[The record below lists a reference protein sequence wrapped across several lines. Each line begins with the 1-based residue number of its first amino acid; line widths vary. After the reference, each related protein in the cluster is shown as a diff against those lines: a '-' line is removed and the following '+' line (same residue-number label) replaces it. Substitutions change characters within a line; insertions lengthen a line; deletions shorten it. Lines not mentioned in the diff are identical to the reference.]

1 MGVKEK
7 PQEAPNLSEI
17 MFPLVDRV
25 QEVVLDTQEIVSVA
39 DIIDTEI
46 PYTLDS
52 LEEKDRLKK
61 QFELQVKGHIKRPT
75 KKPQRRP
82 EKGALKSR
90 AKVLREGLKPEVLS
104 DGVDLWLN
112 PVGRVEEGVKMN
124 VFIATQD
131 MFRIRETVR
140 VSNLD
145 LDIPTEDPE
154 VIAVLNEDQALYE
167 PVLTYQ
173 EPNIL
178 EPRLMGEAIHFVE
191 KPVIQLDWE

>member
-1 MGVKEK
+1 MGSKEK

-90 AKVLREGLKPEVLS
+90 AKALREGLKPEVLS

-191 KPVIQLDWE
+191 KPVVQLDWE

>member
-90 AKVLREGLKPEVLS
+90 AKALREGLKPEVLS

-112 PVGRVEEGVKMN
+112 PVGRVEEGVRMN
-124 VFIATQD
+124 VFIAPQD

>member
-90 AKVLREGLKPEVLS
+90 AKALREGLKPEVLS

>member
-17 MFPLVDRV
+17 MFPLVDRG

-52 LEEKDRLKK
+52 LEGKNRLKK

-112 PVGRVEEGVKMN
+112 PVGRVEEGVRMN

-154 VIAVLNEDQALYE
+154 VIAV
-167 PVLTYQ
+167 
-173 EPNIL
+173 
-178 EPRLMGEAIHFVE
+178 
-191 KPVIQLDWE
+191 

>member
-1 MGVKEK
+1 MGSKEK

-90 AKVLREGLKPEVLS
+90 AKALREGLKPEVLS

-112 PVGRVEEGVKMN
+112 PVGRVEEGVRMN
-124 VFIATQD
+124 VFIAPQD

-154 VIAVLNEDQALYE
+154 VIAVLNEDQVLYE
-167 PVLTYQ
+167 PVLNYQ

-191 KPVIQLDWE
+191 KPVVQLDWE